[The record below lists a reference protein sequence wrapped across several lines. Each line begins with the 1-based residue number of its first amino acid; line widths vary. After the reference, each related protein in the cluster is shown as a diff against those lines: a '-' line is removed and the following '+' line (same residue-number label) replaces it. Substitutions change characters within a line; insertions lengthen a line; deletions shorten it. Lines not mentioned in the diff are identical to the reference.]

1 VLGLERSFMSIE
13 DKNIPKQEKGN
24 QVDTLHKVTL
34 GSQEEAVQLF
44 ETAKNRLLHV
54 SRWGEVA
61 KGASSGFQLTNSH
74 GLEIDR
80 PVQQHD
86 CFKIHI
92 PAPGPESGNGEDWVR
107 VENIQD
113 ETDAVADVQVVSVR
127 VRPSSNPQ
135 NPTADTAHFFG
146 EDATSTF
153 VVKRKGNTVSAEVH
167 GRNEVPNLHG
177 EGVLDTVRHAVVA
190 LGAILGFS
198 NHQWKNLTQGLLE
211 PKKEG

>member
-1 VLGLERSFMSIE
+1 MSIE

-92 PAPGPESGNGEDWVR
+92 PAPGPESGNGEDWVQ

-167 GRNEVPNLHG
+167 GRNEVPNLDAD
-177 EGVLDTVRHAVVA
+177 GVLDTVRHAVVA

>member
-1 VLGLERSFMSIE
+1 MSIE